1 MRRVSIIIAVFGLLT
16 AGAVSA
22 DVTQQERNIVQR
34 YMNKVEDKQTT
45 KISWMSGHFEVNR
58 INRHNDYNTFATN
71 ESARFTDASIPWLG
85 EAKSLG
91 LDMGLVFKN
100 RFAWS
105 IGGEYWLKLGINEP
119 GTYTYAA
126 SSGPTEV
133 NDLKSQISVWGITTG
148 FHYYPLSHP
157 SGKGKLDGLSL
168 RIGGNVG
175 FYSANWDVWS
185 AYQSIN
191 LSTSLPE
198 AENIAFSGSG
208 PGYSAVIG
216 IDYPLGWNDLAIGLQ
231 TSYLYLNLD
240 NVAWYNTNDEE
251 IVATS
256 TGSADSRVDL
266 DLSGIRAR
274 FEIKRYFSW

>member
-1 MRRVSIIIAVFGLLT
+1 MRRISIIFAILSLLM
-16 AGAVSA
+16 AGAVTA
-22 DVTQQERNIVQR
+22 EVNPRERDIVQR
-34 YMNKVEDKQTT
+34 YMNQVEEKHTN

-91 LDMGLVFKN
+91 LDMGLVFKD

-105 IGGEYWLKLGINEP
+105 VGGEYWLKLGSNEP

-126 SSGPTEV
+126 SSGTAEV

-148 FHYYPLSHP
+148 LHFYPLSHP
-157 SGKGKLDGLSL
+157 TVQGKLDKLSL
-168 RIGGNVG
+168 RVGGNVG
-175 FYSANWDVWS
+175 YYSANWDVWS

-191 LSTSLPE
+191 LSTALPE

-208 PGYSAVIG
+208 PGFSAVIG
-216 IDYPLGWNDLAIGLQ
+216 LDYPLGWNDLAIGLQ
-231 TSYLYLNLD
+231 TSYLHLNLD

-256 TGSADSRVDL
+256 TGLADGRVDL

-274 FEIKRYFSW
+274 FEIKKYFSW